1 MSKTFARSSLCALS
15 MTITTAHAAE
25 PPTNLDKPEGRLD
38 IIAWPGYIER
48 GQTDK
53 QYDWVTQFEKETGCA
68 VNVKTAA
75 TSDEMVSL
83 MTKGGYD
90 LVTAS
95 GDASLRLI
103 MGKRVQSINTALIT
117 NWKTLDPR
125 VVKGDWFNVGGKV
138 YGTPYQWG
146 PNLLMYNTKTFPT
159 PPDSWQVVF
168 VEQNLPD
175 GKSNKGRVQAYD
187 GPIYIADAALFVKAT
202 QPQLGISDPYQL
214 TEEQYQAVLK
224 VLRDQHSL
232 IHRYWHDT
240 TVQMSDFK
248 NEGVVASSAWPYQAN
263 ALKAEGQ
270 PVATV
275 FPKEGVTGWAD
286 TTMLHS
292 EAKHPVCAY
301 KWMNW
306 SLTPKV
312 QGDVAAW
319 GGVVFLHFP
328 ILIIAAYAFN
338 TEDAAFSFPPQGL
351 TLRWFSVAA
360 QRSDILDAVTLS
372 LKVAALATLMALV
385 LGTLAAGALWRRDF
399 FGKNAI
405 SLLLLLPI
413 ALPGIVTGLAL
424 LTAFKTINL
433 EPGFFTIVVGHATF
447 CVVVVFNNVIARFRR
462 TSWSLVEAS
471 MDLGA
476 NGWQTFRYVV
486 LPNLSSALLAGGMLA
501 FALSFDEIIVT
512 TFTAGHERTLPL
524 WLLNQLG
531 RPRDVPVTNVVA
543 LLVMLVTTLPI
554 LGAWWLTREGD
565 NGQ

>member
-1 MSKTFARSSLCALS
+1 M
-15 MTITTAHAAE
+15 
-25 PPTNLDKPEGRLD
+25 
-38 IIAWPGYIER
+38 
-48 GQTDK
+48 
-53 QYDWVTQFEKETGCA
+53 
-68 VNVKTAA
+68 
-75 TSDEMVSL
+75 
-83 MTKGGYD
+83 
-90 LVTAS
+90 
-95 GDASLRLI
+95 
-103 MGKRVQSINTALIT
+103 
-117 NWKTLDPR
+117 
-125 VVKGDWFNVGGKV
+125 
-138 YGTPYQWG
+138 
-146 PNLLMYNTKTFPT
+146 
-159 PPDSWQVVF
+159 
-168 VEQNLPD
+168 
-175 GKSNKGRVQAYD
+175 
-187 GPIYIADAALFVKAT
+187 
-202 QPQLGISDPYQL
+202 
-214 TEEQYQAVLK
+214 
-224 VLRDQHSL
+224 
-232 IHRYWHDT
+232 
-240 TVQMSDFK
+240 
-248 NEGVVASSAWPYQAN
+248 
-263 ALKAEGQ
+263 
-270 PVATV
+270 
-275 FPKEGVTGWAD
+275 
-286 TTMLHS
+286 HS
-292 EAKHPVCAY
+292 ERAPFFLK
-301 KWMNW
+301 
-306 SLTPKV
+306 L
-312 QGDVAAW
+312 AAW

-385 LGTLAAGALWRRDF
+385 LGTLAAAALWRRDF

-447 CVVVVFNNVIARFRR
+447 C
-462 TSWSLVEAS
+462 
-471 MDLGA
+471 
-476 NGWQTFRYVV
+476 VV